1 MRAELPDYESCSNL
15 SLLDNGLR
23 HVSFELRRESPS
35 FFRVGRECHLVLL
48 RAMVEALRGSANLD
62 IVGRSKD
69 KHRVTWY
76 RLGDGPWQEIRKET
90 VPGCREAWRYSTPK
104 VIPAPTLQRSAQEPN
119 IDEYLLGFYELVAK
133 VQADCFMSRR
143 FGASPGRL
151 SDSDLACLEWLHER
165 VRNEFEHFVPKSY
178 AVGVQFLLSG
188 SLVALRLSHFLLFE
202 SGAALLLQCPEDL
215 QARLHRLVSALA
227 RLAKQ
232 T

>member
-1 MRAELPDYESCSNL
+1 MCADLPDYEPCSNL
-15 SLLDNGLR
+15 SLLDNGLH
-23 HVSFELRRESPS
+23 HVSFELRRETPS

-69 KHRVTWY
+69 EFRVTRY
-76 RLGDGPWQEIRKET
+76 RLGDGPWHEIRKEA
-90 VPGCREAWRYSTPK
+90 VPGCRKAWRYSAPK
-104 VIPAPTLQRSAQEPN
+104 VIPAPTPPRSAKER
-119 IDEYLLGFYELVAK
+119 IFDDYLLGFYELLAK
-133 VQADCFMSRR
+133 VQTDGFMIRQY
-143 FGASPGRL
+143 GARAAQL
-151 SDSDLACLEWLHER
+151 NDSDLGCLEWLHER

-178 AVGVQFLLSG
+178 AVEVQSLLSG

-202 SGAALLLQCPEDL
+202 SGAALLLECPDDL

-227 RLAKQ
+227 PLAKQ